1 MKLEIEM
8 SDWRHH
14 ISDIR
19 DSKTDTIVREEKKR
33 SVKLTPSPK
42 ARRMFLVMIHAN
54 QRSLSLHPTNMGGLR
69 RFSTCHHLC
78 CLES

>member
-1 MKLEIEM
+1 MMKLEIEM

-33 SVKLTPSPK
+33 SV
-42 ARRMFLVMIHAN
+42 
-54 QRSLSLHPTNMGGLR
+54 
-69 RFSTCHHLC
+69 
-78 CLES
+78 